1 MKKLCF
7 LFLCF
12 VSLLG
17 FFGSPAVAYAEG
29 ESVAEEYI
37 DAFLASKTYSDAQ
50 EYLDGVRSSIGVDAA
65 FMMRR
70 YREGLDFSS
79 VLSAMGELNVGSAA
93 TREKRLFYRKA
104 FGQEVMGNKEDVYAL
119 GIMSRVFGLHLLKN
133 GVPIDGVDKEPLV
146 AELVSLQNEDGGW
159 ALSRGISDVDV
170 TAMCLQALVGEADEQ
185 TIEKAVELLS
195 TRQQEDGGFS
205 TMGKSNCESVA
216 QVIIALS
223 ALKID
228 CATDSR
234 FIKNAS
240 ALDALLSFATE
251 NKLFRHEK
259 GADAN
264 ENATAQA
271 MSALVAYDLFKSGK
285 GAFYS
290 LPEYNFGKTQKTVY
304 KANLPVNAWVAIG
317 IAGASVI
324 LCAVLLIFKKGKIKE
339 VVVILLIGC
348 GVSLFVGLSTFQTV
362 DEYYADTEY
371 MGETMEVFVSIRRD
385 TVNKDDPII
394 FEGNVDVKENAT
406 VLDAVVTV
414 TKKQRLQL
422 SYMPGYISSVDSLAE
437 FSYGNESGWMF
448 AVNGE
453 FSNKNCSEKR
463 LKEGDELYLLYTV
476 DMGKD
481 VAGFFEVKSEG

>member
-1 MKKLCF
+1 M
-7 LFLCF
+7 
-12 VSLLG
+12 
-17 FFGSPAVAYAEG
+17 
-29 ESVAEEYI
+29 
-37 DAFLASKTYSDAQ
+37 
-50 EYLDGVRSSIGVDAA
+50 DGARSGAGLDAA
-65 FMMRR
+65 FFMRR
-70 YREGLDFSS
+70 YQDGLDFSA
-79 VLSAMGELNVGSAA
+79 VADGIDIASATSPS
-93 TREKRLFYRKA
+93 TREKLTFYKNA
-104 FGQEVMGNKEDVYAL
+104 FGRTASGSKEDVYGL
-119 GIMSRVFGLHLLKN
+119 GIMSRIFGLHLIKN
-133 GVPIDGVDKEPLV
+133 GITVEGANK
-146 AELVSLQNEDGGW
+146 AELVEEIVSMQKSDGGW
-159 ALSRGISDVDV
+159 ALMGDYSDVDV
-170 TAMCLQALVGEADEQ
+170 TAMCLQALSGEAQENV
-185 TIEKAVELLS
+185 IENAVNFLS
-195 TRQQEDGGFS
+195 LRQQEDGGFS

-223 ALKID
+223 SLKID
-228 CATDSR
+228 CATDER
-234 FIKNAS
+234 FIKEKS
-240 ALDALLSFATE
+240 AWDALLSYQTS
-251 NKLFRHEK
+251 NGLFSHEA
-259 GADAN
+259 GGDVN
-264 ENATAQA
+264 ENATVQA
-271 MSALVAYDLFKSGK
+271 ISGIVAYDLYKTSEQ
-285 GAFYS
+285 AFYS
-290 LPEYNFGKTQKTVY
+290 IPEYHFGKSQKIEKKPT
-304 KANLPVNAWVAIG
+304 LPINAWVAIG

-414 TKKQRLQL
+414 TKKERLQL
-422 SYMPGYISSVDSLAE
+422 SYMPGYISSIDSLAE